1 MTSNELSV
9 RHTAV
14 RLNEHILE
22 KSHASKLV
30 ILNMPAIPRK
40 MTSSAG
46 NETNYMEFIE
56 VLTEGLE
63 RVLLA
68 RGSGREVITIFS

>member
-1 MTSNELSV
+1 
-9 RHTAV
+9 V
-14 RLNEHILE
+14 RLNEHILA
-22 KSHASKLV
+22 KSHQSKLV
-30 ILNMPAIPRK
+30 IVNMPGIARK
-40 MTSSAG
+40 MSLGS
-46 NETNYMEFIE
+46 ETNFMEFVE

>member
-1 MTSNELSV
+1 M
-9 RHTAV
+9 
-14 RLNEHILE
+14 RLNEHIIN
-22 KSHASKLV
+22 KSHQSKLV
-30 ILNMPAIPRK
+30 ILNMPAIPRR
-40 MTSSAG
+40 MALSPG